1 MTVVTGPMR
10 RGWLGQFP
18 PWRRRRIICGA
29 RKLAFVYARSLVSVG
44 RCSRFLGAWPGHM
57 AIMHDPTTAYIE
69 QVVLGFVVT
78 SLTDAVE

>member
-1 MTVVTGPMR
+1 MTIVTGPMR

-57 AIMHDPTTAYIE
+57 AIMHDRLYRAGRAW
-69 QVVLGFVVT
+69 LRRDVT
-78 SLTDAVE
+78 H